1 MNFSRIINIIPI
13 VVGGAIVLIYNIGE
27 NENEYL
33 LIGGIVLLMFGLYR
47 ISRNTPSRLDNPQ
60 EESFVK
66 TEKDED

>member
-1 MNFSRIINIIPI
+1 MNFSRIINIISI
-13 VVGGAIVLIYNIGE
+13 VVGGAIVLIYNVGE